1 MIRQQRPASLV
12 ARLILVLA
20 ALGVL
25 APGSSFLAQ
34 ADLVNLAHLRF
45 LTEPIQV
52 EGREMALVHIYSEY
66 PKYEWVDAAGEG
78 ISAVDDA
85 ARAAVVYLWQY
96 ERTSDAENLKLA
108 RLCLEFVRYMQAPDG
123 EFYNFVFDRA
133 ARINKTGNTSYK
145 SLDWW
150 AMRGLWALG
159 EGVRVFDR
167 VDRAYAD
174 SLAQAYLLTET
185 AIGKAIHNYGQF
197 TELHGYKIP
206 AWIPNGAPDS
216 TSVGLLGM
224 SAYYQARPN
233 PATADI
239 IAKIADGVAA
249 YRLGNHYA
257 YPFGM
262 HPVSSAAP
270 GFWHDW
276 GAHMVHG
283 LTVAGITLKRQAWID
298 SAAAEADSFMLR
310 HLAFERFRNLGVVPD
325 RLGQIAYGTNMI
337 VQAYMALYKATGQE
351 RYARYGGLAAS
362 WLFGNNMASVQM
374 YDPRTGRVFDGIN
387 GPVAWRVNRNSG
399 AESTIEGLMSLQ
411 TVADVPLAAQYLR
424 VTPISGRRWIILEAE
439 QGERISGE
447 PIYYSGNWTGESNI
461 SGGRY
466 VGLGSGNVMEL
477 KVDVEADGD
486 YLLYVAHTRQARQQ
500 SVESAQALR
509 VDRPPVIDGKL
520 DEWST
525 VPAIRS
531 DTQKQFLRGVGLW
544 QGPDV
549 DSHAVQLAWD
559 ADSLYLAITVRDPE
573 HVQGYTL
580 SNVWHD
586 DALWVYMVNNPD
598 AQRLSAKFTLANTP
612 DGPQVWD
619 WINSRFVTG
628 ATLAWTATD
637 GGYIYEAAIPWQSVG
652 VEKPQAGQAI
662 GIEAGRTVGGNSFMD
677 LTGRDPDVAS
687 NLLPVVLSDPAS
699 TVDSMSDSAAPV
711 VLRVQLDDGQPQAV
725 EESVSPDRAYWWLDL
740 VWKSPVHL
748 SRGEHRLRYSFAGT
762 GDGRSRVD
770 AFYIQPAVAR
780 KVLQHPDGRLI
791 TLTYNTLTGE
801 ATWEEA
807 ADQIILRHFD

>member
-1 MIRQQRPASLV
+1 V
-12 ARLILVLA
+12 ARGTLTRIILLTVLIVLM
-20 ALGVL
+20 
-25 APGSSFLAQ
+25 PITSIHAQ

-52 EGREMALVHIYSEY
+52 DGREMALVHIYSEY
-66 PKYEWVDAAGEG
+66 PRYEWVDAAGEG
-78 ISAVDDA
+78 ISAVDDV
-85 ARAAVVYLWQY
+85 ARAAVVYLWEY
-96 ERTSDAENLKLA
+96 ERTGDAENLRLA

-133 ARINKTGNTSYK
+133 GKINQAGNTSFK
-145 SLDWW
+145 SLTWW
-150 AMRGLWALG
+150 AMRALWALG

-167 VDRAYAD
+167 ADRAYAD
-174 SLAQAYLLTET
+174 TLAQSYLLTET
-185 AIGKAIHNYGQF
+185 AIGKAIPNYGQF

-216 TSVGLLGM
+216 TSVGVLGL
-224 SAYYQARPN
+224 SAYYAARPN
-233 PATADI
+233 QATADI
-239 IAKIADGVAA
+239 LGKIADGIAA
-249 YRLGNHYA
+249 YRLGNHYS
-257 YPFGM
+257 YPFGL
-262 HPVSSAAP
+262 HPVSTSAP

-276 GAHMVHG
+276 GAHMVHA
-283 LTVAGITLKRQAWID
+283 LAVAGMTLKRQEWID

-310 HLAFERFRNLGVVPD
+310 HLAFERFRDLGVVPD

-374 YDPRTGRVFDGIN
+374 YDPQNGRVFDGIN

-411 TVADVPLAAQYLR
+411 VVADVPLAAQYVR
-424 VTPISGRRWIILEAE
+424 VMPLSSRRWIIVEAE
-439 QGERISGE
+439 QGARISGE
-447 PIYYSGNWTGESNI
+447 PLYYTGNWTGESNI

-466 VGLGSGNVMEL
+466 VGLGSGNVME
-477 KVDVEADGD
+477 VRVNVEADDD
-486 YLLYVAHTRQARQQ
+486 YLIYVAHQRQARQQ
-500 SVESAQALR
+500 SNESAQALR
-509 VDRPPVIDGKL
+509 IDKPPVIDGKL
-520 DEWST
+520 DEWAA
-525 VPAIRS
+525 VPAIRA

-549 DSHAVQLAWD
+549 DSHAVQLTWD
-559 ADSLYLAITVRDPE
+559 EDNLYLAVTVRDPE
-573 HVQGYTL
+573 HTQRYTL

-586 DALWVYMVNNPD
+586 DALWMYLINNPD
-598 AQRLSAKFTLANTP
+598 AQRLTAKFTLAQTP
-612 DGPQVWD
+612 DGPQMWD
-619 WINSRFVTG
+619 WINSRFVTD
-628 ATLAWTATD
+628 AKLAWTPTD
-637 GGYIYEAAIPWQSVG
+637 GGYTFEAAIPWKSVG
-652 VEKPQAGQAI
+652 VEKPQPGQAI

-687 NLLPVVLSDPAS
+687 NLLRVMLSDPTS
-699 TVDSMSDSAAPV
+699 TGETVADSSGTV
-711 VLRVQLDDGQPQAV
+711 VLRVQLDDAQPQAV

-740 VWKSPVHL
+740 IWKSPVHL
-748 SRGEHRLRYSFAGT
+748 SRGEHRLRYTFAGT

-780 KVLQHPDGRLI
+780 KTLQHPDGRLI

-801 ATWEEA
+801 ATWEERV
-807 ADQIILRHFD
+807 DQIILRRFQ